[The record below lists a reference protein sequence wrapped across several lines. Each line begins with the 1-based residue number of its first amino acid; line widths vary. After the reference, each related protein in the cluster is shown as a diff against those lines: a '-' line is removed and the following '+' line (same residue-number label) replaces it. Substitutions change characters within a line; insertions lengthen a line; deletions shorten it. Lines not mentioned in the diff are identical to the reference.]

1 MAVQVFKLIFLTLFR
16 LTPKD
21 VSEQQVFELLLLNR
35 TFDVS
40 LIDITFSLYFQ
51 HLVDRY
57 YTEW

>member
-16 LTPKD
+16 LTPKG

-40 LIDITFSLYFQ
+40 
-51 HLVDRY
+51 
-57 YTEW
+57 